1 MTDEKPASK
10 CEPPA
15 QPSTVKFDA
24 PPPWAI
30 ELSTSVNQGFR
41 AVNVRLDTLEGSD
54 KNIADEV
61 SRLRRDIVDIR
72 SENVRHDEEIRRLS
86 TRAKAMIEKGSDAD
100 MALES
105 QLMQERTA
113 REALAAAHAMT
124 AEKVTATAE
133 KVDTLDVKQDQ
144 QLKNQETSLAILA
157 RLDKVTSN
165 PLVKTLAAML
175 MTAVITWLATHGVR
189 VPQ

>member
-1 MTDEKPASK
+1 MTDEKQRD
-10 CEPPA
+10 PPA
-15 QPSTVKFDA
+15 QPPTVKFDA

-30 ELSTSVNQGFR
+30 ELSMNVNQGFR

-54 KNIADEV
+54 KSIADEV
-61 SRLRRDIVDIR
+61 SRLRRDVVDVR

-86 TRAKAMIEKGSDAD
+86 TRAKVMIERGSDAD
-100 MALES
+100 MAIES

-113 REALAAAHAMT
+113 REALATSHAMT
-124 AEKVTATAE
+124 SERVAATAE
-133 KVDTLDVKQDQ
+133 KVDALDLKQDQ
-144 QLKNQETSLAILA
+144 QLKNQEASFAILA
-157 RLDKVTSN
+157 RLDKVASN
-165 PLVKTLAAML
+165 PLVKTLAAMI